1 MKKISKVLALCLV
14 SFMALTACGKSAD
27 KAGKQTAEKKDEMMK
42 GDAVLA
48 EQKKGALVIDVR
60 SDKEYKEGHIKD
72 AKNVSLENIDKE
84 IEKVEPNKDKKIIL
98 YCNSGKKSGQATEKL
113 KKLGYKNVVN
123 AQGVKQYK
131 YDLVK

>member
-1 MKKISKVLALCLV
+1 MKILKRLLALSLV
-14 SFMALTACGKSAD
+14 SFMALTACSGKA
-27 KAGKQTAEKKDEMMK
+27 QLMK
-42 GDAVLA
+42 GDALLA

-72 AKNVSLENIDKE
+72 AKNVNVDTIEKE

-98 YCNSGKKSGQATEKL
+98 YCNTGKKSGKATEKL
-113 KKLGYKNVVN
+113 KKLGYKNVSN
-123 AQGVKQYK
+123 AEGVKQYK